1 MSWWEQWVAKH
12 LVLLYLVD
20 TWDGQKI
27 LHLCAFWTSS
37 GWNNKMKYIFVGW
50 CSWASSSLNL
60 AFQSLSPIATL
71 FIINYFLPPLCLIF
85 YMPLKCYVLHQ
96 PIIPNHPSAKFNR
109 NSSESWP
116 GILFST
122 RNRRTNCNAIH
133 VIKGQACNHVCLV
146 ISSFSCFPKIVVVL
160 LSTKDWT
167 PLL

>member
-1 MSWWEQWVAKH
+1 MVRKYSICVHFELHQVETTRWSTF
-12 LVLLYLVD
+12 LLAD
-20 TWDGQKI
+20 
-27 LHLCAFWTSS
+27 A
-37 GWNNKMKYIFVGW
+37 VGHP
-50 CSWASSSLNL
+50 LNL
-60 AFQSLSPIATL
+60 AFQSISPIATL